1 LESIGL
7 AITFS
12 SASDPANQME
22 NLVLWVRLLQSW
34 VRGIMTSQDD
44 PLLWRGLK
52 YEVLVEM
59 YRSGIQEEADET
71 MIFAAL
77 MERYPFSVVWYE
89 EVSSEEIQAKY
100 YPYSYQG
107 YWSFFLYL
115 GNDLRGN
122 IYAFHHAEQSNISSS
137 ISYAIAGPES
147 PVVLPVQL
155 SPNEQFIS
163 IASLIVQSCQQLP
176 PGVLSDR
183 LQESVQEYSSR
194 WRQLD
199 AKLPSDLPTPLDN
212 VSLGSVLNTLM
223 RFPSAPT
230 LVRTIPEHAITECA
244 RYPTNLIPHGQTPQ
258 LHYFHVQCL
267 RKFAQ
272 ARLIRQPGWQARCPL
287 CTDSFTPEVLT
298 KLTQDLGPDE
308 RTSSLRLNY

>member
-1 LESIGL
+1 MEGIGL

-12 SASDPANQME
+12 SASDPANPME

-34 VRGIMTSQDD
+34 VRGIIPSQDD

-59 YRSGIQEEADET
+59 YRWGIQEEANET

-77 MERYPFSVVWYE
+77 MERYPFSVVWFE
-89 EVSSEEIQAKY
+89 EVSSEEIQTKY
-100 YPYSYQG
+100 YPLSSQG

-115 GNDLRGN
+115 GKDLRGN
-122 IYAFHHAEQSNISSS
+122 IYAFHHAEQSNISSQ
-137 ISYAIAGPES
+137 ISCALAGPEP

-155 SPNEQFIS
+155 SPNEQFLS
-163 IASLIVQSCQQLP
+163 IASLIVQSCQQLH

-183 LQESVQEYSSR
+183 LQESVQEYGSR
-194 WRQLD
+194 WRQLG
-199 AKLPSDLPTPLDN
+199 AKLPSDLPNPLDSD
-212 VSLGSVLNTLM
+212 SLGSVLNTLM
-223 RFPSAPT
+223 KFPSAPT
-230 LVRTIPEHAITECA
+230 LVRVIPEHTITECEK
-244 RYPTNLIPHGQTPQ
+244 YPTNLVSHGQIPK
-258 LHYFHVQCL
+258 LHYFHLQCL
-267 RKFAQ
+267 RKFVQ
-272 ARLIRQPGWQARCPL
+272 VRLIRDPGWQARCPL
-287 CTDSFTPEVLT
+287 CTGNFTPEVLT